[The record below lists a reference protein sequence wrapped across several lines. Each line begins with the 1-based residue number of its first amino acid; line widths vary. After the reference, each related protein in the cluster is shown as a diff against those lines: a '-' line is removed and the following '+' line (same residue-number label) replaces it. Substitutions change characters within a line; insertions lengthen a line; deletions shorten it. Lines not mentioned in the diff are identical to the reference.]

1 MRLFIRLSH
10 NDAHGARHSRI
21 SSSALREWFVYSIM
35 IKEWGGL
42 LPYLVHICV
51 WRRSRQGQC
60 DIGEIIGRV
69 IGSHAHVPLN
79 HPLFNGLPLTL
90 SHMPGSVVSTIH
102 QVITS
107 PSRDSLIQN
116 ITPSIFVI
124 FASLNHLSSDVS
136 DGYSRV
142 ILQLW
147 PLDFEPVVFT
157 VAPRREGIYL

>member
-10 NDAHGARHSRI
+10 NDAHSARHSTSI
-21 SSSALREWFVYSIM
+21 LREWSIHSIM
-35 IKEWGGL
+35 IKGRGGL

-69 IGSHAHVPLN
+69 IGSHAHAPLN

-102 QVITS
+102 RVITS
-107 PSRDSLIQN
+107 SSRDSLIQN
-116 ITPSIFVI
+116 ITSSIFVI

-142 ILQLW
+142 IIQLC
-147 PLDFEPVVFT
+147 PPDFEPVVFT